1 MSWRKVNSWFYIS
14 RRFFQIRPSWISW
27 RGSTDGR
34 TECNSSVSRQTYPCL
49 FTHFEIL
56 FIDFDKINYWF
67 IGGNIAW
74 QSSSENS
81 IFIWSFCCD
90 FLHGDYFI
98 ATTFYILRIATTAEY
113 YRDANRPV
121 SNYSR
126 SPDLG
131 IKWVASSRWYEFIIW
146 SEFLTE
152 YREDASDLD
161 VLLLWLNF
169 KGTGSN

>member
-27 RGSTDGR
+27 CGSTDGR
-34 TECNSSVSRQTYPCL
+34 TKCNSSVSRQTYPCF
-49 FTHFEIL
+49 FTQFEIL

-81 IFIWSFCCD
+81 IFIWSICCD

-98 ATTFYILRIATTAEY
+98 ATTFYILRIATTAKY

-121 SNYSR
+121 SNYSVR
-126 SPDLG
+126 IPH
-131 IKWVASSRWYEFIIW
+131 R
-146 SEFLTE
+146 
-152 YREDASDLD
+152 RDASDLN

-169 KGTGSN
+169 KHNP